1 MDKPVIGGMGELLW
15 DMLPT
20 GRQCG
25 GAPANVV
32 YHINQLGL
40 PAFMISSVGNDADGD
55 DLLAWLR
62 TKNIDC
68 RFITRNNLP
77 TGLVTV
83 TLDNGIPS
91 YEIHKPSAWDAIAV
105 TPELLDAC
113 HNFSAF
119 VFGSLSQRC
128 KESETAIRNVLD
140 ALPVSCLKV
149 FDINLRQSFYT
160 PEIISASLFA
170 SDVLKL
176 NDEELDVLR
185 KMFSWT
191 GNQED
196 IVKAIAKTF
205 SLKAVILTLGA
216 KGSALYREGGYSM
229 EYYPIAN
236 CPKVVDTVGCGD
248 SFLAAWLV
256 SILTGHSPDDAMKR
270 ASEISA
276 FVAGQKGGM
285 PNY

>member
-68 RFITRNNLP
+68 RFITRNSLP

-83 TLDNGIPS
+83 SLNNGIPS
-91 YEIHKPSAWDAIAV
+91 YEIHKPSAWDAIKV
-105 TPELLDAC
+105 TPELLEASR
-113 HNFSAF
+113 HFAAF

-128 KESETAIRNVLD
+128 KESENAIRKVICT
-140 ALPVSCLKV
+140 LPQDCLKV
-149 FDINLRQSFYT
+149 FDINLRQSFFT
-160 PEIISASLFA
+160 REIIAASLEA

-176 NDEELDVLR
+176 NDEECAVIAD
-185 KMFSWT
+185 MFSL
-191 GNQED
+191 GGDNADVVAALSER
-196 IVKAIAKTF
+196 F

-216 KGSALYREGGYSM
+216 KGSALYRTGHVM
-229 EYYPIAN
+229 EFYPVAD

-256 SILTGHSPDDAMKR
+256 SILTGKTPDEAMKR

-285 PNY
+285 PDY

>member
-68 RFITRNNLP
+68 RFVTRNSLP
-77 TGLVTV
+77 TGRVTV

-91 YEIHKPSAWDAIAV
+91 YEIHKPAAWDAIAV
-105 TPELLDAC
+105 TPELLEAC
-113 HNFSAF
+113 KSFKAF

-128 KESETAIRNVLD
+128 KESEEAIKTVMS
-140 ALPVSCLKV
+140 ALPFDCLKV

-160 PEIISASLFA
+160 KEIISASLAA
-170 SDVLKL
+170 SDILKL
-176 NDEELDVLR
+176 NDEECTVMAE
-185 KMFSWT
+185 MFSL
-191 GNQED
+191 GGDDEN
-196 IVKAIAKTF
+196 IAAALADRF
-205 SLKAVILTLGA
+205 SLKAVILTRGA
-216 KGSALYREGGYSM
+216 KGSALWRKGHAM
-229 EYYPIAN
+229 EYYPVAD

-256 SILTGHSPDDAMKR
+256 SILTGKTPDQAMKR

-276 FVAGQKGGM
+276 FVASQKGGM

>member
-62 TKNIDC
+62 TKSIDC
-68 RFITRNNLP
+68 RFVTRNDLP

-83 TLDNGIPS
+83 TLNNGIPS
-91 YEIHKPSAWDAIAV
+91 YEIHKPAAWDAIAV
-105 TPELLDAC
+105 TPELLEMC
-113 HNFSAF
+113 KSFKAF

-128 KESETAIRNVLD
+128 KESEEAIKRVM
-140 ALPVSCLKV
+140 ACLPVDCLKV

-160 PEIISASLFA
+160 PEIITASLNA

-176 NDEELDVLR
+176 NDEELEVLR
-185 KMFSWT
+185 EMFSWT
-191 GNQED
+191 GNQEE
-196 IVKAIAKTF
+196 IVMTIAKTF

-216 KGSALYREGGYSM
+216 KGSALYRKGNYSM
-229 EYYPIAN
+229 DYYPIAD

-256 SILTGHSPDDAMKR
+256 SILTGHTPDDAMKR

>member
-25 GAPANVV
+25 GAPANVC

-40 PAFMISSVGNDADGD
+40 PAYMISSVGNDADGD
-55 DLLAWLR
+55 DLLSWLR
-62 TKNIDC
+62 GKGIDC
-68 RFITRNNLP
+68 RFITRNSLP

-83 TLDNGIPS
+83 TLNNGIPS
-91 YEIHKPSAWDAIAV
+91 YEIHKPAAWDAIAV
-105 TPELLDAC
+105 TPELLEAC
-113 HNFSAF
+113 KGFKAF

-128 KESETAIRNVLD
+128 KESEDAIKKVMA
-140 ALPVSCLKV
+140 ALPVDCLKV

-160 PEIISASLFA
+160 REIIENSLAA

-176 NDEELDVLR
+176 NDEECAVMAE
-185 KMFSWT
+185 MFSLD
-191 GNQED
+191 GDDEH
-196 IVKAIAKTF
+196 IVAALADRF

-216 KGSALYREGGYSM
+216 KGSALWRKSHAM
-229 EYYPIAN
+229 EYYPIAD

-256 SILTGHSPDDAMKR
+256 SILTGKTPSDAMKR

-276 FVAGQKGGM
+276 FIAGQKGGM
-285 PNY
+285 PEY

>member
-40 PAFMISSVGNDADGD
+40 PAYMISSVGNDADGD

-68 RFITRNNLP
+68 RFVTRNNLP

-91 YEIHKPSAWDAIAV
+91 YEIHKPAAWDAIAV
-105 TPELLDAC
+105 TPELLEMC
-113 HNFSAF
+113 KKFKAF

-128 KESETAIRNVLD
+128 KESEDAIKIVL
-140 ALPVSCLKV
+140 AHLPVDCLKV

-160 PEIISASLFA
+160 REIIEESLNS

-176 NDEELDVLR
+176 NDEECTVIA
-185 KMFSWT
+185 KMFSL
-191 GNQED
+191 GGDNEAVVAALAD
-196 IVKAIAKTF
+196 KF

-216 KGSALYREGGYSM
+216 KGSALYRKGHVM
-229 EYYPIAN
+229 QYYPVAD

-256 SILTGHSPDDAMKR
+256 SILTGKTPEEAMKR

-285 PNY
+285 PNYQ